1 MSKQAR
7 ILGLLILV
15 LSTGFAPAQSQ
26 GPPFLWEISG
36 TKTSYLFGTV
46 HLPDPRV
53 VNLPASVNRAFE
65 ASQAVYTEIPLDP
78 SSLMAQVPK
87 LMLSGPRSLRE
98 ILPSDL
104 LQRTEKALQQ
114 INSALTIEAFLKFK
128 VWTIATMV
136 PILETQLENPGV
148 LPMDAR
154 LYQQAQKHGKTVGSL
169 ETIQEQVQIFD
180 SLSEQEQVRM
190 LRDTLDFLDEHNAQ
204 GIDVTDQL
212 IDWYVRGDLAEFGK
226 LMVGYVR
233 EDAFYEAFVDKVLYQ
248 RNYLMADRIEA
259 LVKENSNRS
268 HFFAVGAGHYWG
280 ETGIQNLLA
289 EKGFE
294 IRRVSN

>member
-1 MSKQAR
+1 MKTAR
-7 ILGLLILV
+7 FLPLLWLV
-15 LSTGFAPAQSQ
+15 LSTGSVPAQSQ

-36 TKTSYLFGTV
+36 TRTSYLFGTV

-53 VNLPASVNRAFE
+53 AHLPASVNRAFE

-78 SSLMAQVPK
+78 SSLVAQATR
-87 LMLSGPRSLRE
+87 LMLPGPRTLRD
-98 ILPSDL
+98 IVPADL

-114 INSALTIEAFLKFK
+114 VLPSLTIEPFLKLK
-128 VWTIATMV
+128 VWAIAPMV
-136 PILETQLENPGV
+136 LIMEKQLKNPGA

-154 LYQQAQKHGKTVGSL
+154 LYQRAEQEGKTVGSL
-169 ETIQEQVQIFD
+169 ETIEEQVQIFD

-190 LRDTLDFLDEHNAQ
+190 LKDTLDFLDEHKAQ

-212 IDWYVRGDLAEFGK
+212 IDWYVRGDLAEFGE
-226 LMVGYVR
+226 LMVGYAR
-233 EDAFYEAFVDKVLYQ
+233 EDAFYEAFLDKVLYQ

-259 LVKENSNRS
+259 LLKENPNRS

-280 ETGIQNLLA
+280 ETGVQNLLA
-289 EKGFE
+289 EKGFG
-294 IRRVSN
+294 IRRVSH